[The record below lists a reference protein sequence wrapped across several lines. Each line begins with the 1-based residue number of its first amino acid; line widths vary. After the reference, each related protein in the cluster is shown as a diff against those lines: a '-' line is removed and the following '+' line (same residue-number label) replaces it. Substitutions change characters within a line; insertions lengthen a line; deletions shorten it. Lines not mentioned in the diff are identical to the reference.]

1 MKLYSMT
8 ATFGKLHHETLQLS
22 DGLNIIEAPNEWGK
36 STWCA
41 FLIAMLYGID
51 TRQQT
56 TKAGLADKERYLP
69 WSGEPMSGRMELSWN
84 GRDITIERS
93 TKGRIPFGE
102 FRVYETATGLAVPE
116 LTAAN
121 CGQQLLGVEKAV
133 FTRAGFIRLQ
143 DMPVTQD
150 ENLRR
155 RLNSLVTTGDESG
168 AGDTLGKQL
177 KELKN
182 KVRYNR
188 SGLLPQ
194 AEYEREQLRAQLQ
207 QRQELQTQAE
217 QITARQEVLE
227 QEIRALQNHA
237 DALRYEAAQ
246 QGTVRIRAARENCEL
261 LQGEVTALEAA
272 CSSLPKEEAA
282 QSALQKGK
290 ALQLRQ
296 RELLTQQPPA
306 PPAPPDTPA
315 LYQGMTPEEAV
326 TAAQNDL
333 KERKSLQKAV
343 KKLSFLPLAFGI
355 GTMVLLAILIALC
368 SLSILD
374 MTVLYIAGGAAVL
387 ICGCIIALSVAKA
400 AKGKQELEKISQKHP
415 GIPPQA
421 WVSDAQ
427 KYQDSQ
433 AAHSLAME
441 QYRLAYGDFTHA
453 HTELEREI
461 HGFAGE
467 KDLEQAVAYWQQVLE
482 SRQQLAVKRR
492 ELKNAAEHLSALEAL
507 STTAPEPSFPDSLT
521 ENTQE
526 TETRLQHC
534 LFEQKQLQIRLG
546 QCIGQSETIGQE
558 AVLKA
563 RLDSTV
569 RRIARLEDHYRALE
583 LAQEVLYQASSALQR
598 RFAPRISKRAQDIF
612 TRLTGGRYQRLGL
625 SDDLSLSTSAENED
639 TLRAAQ
645 WRSDG
650 TVDQLYLSLR
660 LAVAGELTPEA
671 PLVLDDALIRFDDT
685 RLKAALE
692 LLKEE
697 AGQKQVIL
705 FTCQSRENN
714 IK

>member
-8 ATFGKLHHETLQLS
+8 ATFGKLQHETLQLTG
-22 DGLNIIEAPNEWGK
+22 GLNIIEAPNEWGK

-56 TKAGLADKERYLP
+56 TKAGLADKERYMP

-102 FRVYETATGLAVPE
+102 FRAYETATGLAVPE

-133 FTRAGFIRLQ
+133 FTRAGFIRLS

-194 AEYEREQLRAQLQ
+194 AEYEREQLRAQLR
-207 QRQELQTQAE
+207 QRQDLQLQTE
-217 QITARQEVLE
+217 QITARQEALE
-227 QEIRALQNHA
+227 QEITALQNHA

-246 QGTVRIRAARENCEL
+246 QGTVRIRAAREGIEL

-272 CSSLPKEEAA
+272 CSSLPEEAA
-282 QSALQKGK
+282 VQSALQKGK

-296 RELLTQQPPA
+296 RELLAQQPPL
-306 PPAPPDTPA
+306 PPAPPDIPTV
-315 LYQGMTPEEAV
+315 YQAMTPEEAV
-326 TAAQNDL
+326 TTAQNDL
-333 KERKSLQKAV
+333 KKRESLQKTV
-343 KKLSFLPLAFGI
+343 KKLSLLPLMFGI
-355 GTMVLLAILIALC
+355 GTMVLLAILIALY

-374 MTVLYIAGGAAVL
+374 MTVLYIAGGAAL
-387 ICGCIIALSVAKA
+387 LFCGCAIAFAVASHSKA
-400 AKGKQELEKISQKHP
+400 RQQIEQIAQKHP

-421 WVSDAQ
+421 WISDAQ

-433 AAHSLAME
+433 AAYSLAME
-441 QYRLAYGDFTHA
+441 QYRLTCGDFTHA
-453 HTELEREI
+453 QAETEQEI
-461 HGFAGE
+461 RAFAGE
-467 KDLEQAVAYWQQVLE
+467 KTLEQAMEYWQQALD
-482 SRQQLAVKRR
+482 SRQQLAIKRR
-492 ELKNAAEHLSALEAL
+492 ELKNAAEHLSALEEL
-507 STTAPEPSFPDSLT
+507 STNAPEPAFPDSLT
-521 ENTQE
+521 DSAQE
-526 TETRLQHC
+526 TGSRLQHC

-546 QCIGQSETIGQE
+546 QCMGQSEAIGQE
-558 AVLKA
+558 DVLKA

-569 RRIARLEDHYRALE
+569 RRIARLEEHYRALE

-650 TVDQLYLSLR
+650 TVDQLYLALR
-660 LAVAGELTPEA
+660 LAVADELTPEA
-671 PLVLDDALIRFDDT
+671 PLILDDALIRFDDT
-685 RLKAALE
+685 RLRAALE

-697 AGQKQVIL
+697 AGQKQVLL
-705 FTCQSRENN
+705 FTCQSRENS